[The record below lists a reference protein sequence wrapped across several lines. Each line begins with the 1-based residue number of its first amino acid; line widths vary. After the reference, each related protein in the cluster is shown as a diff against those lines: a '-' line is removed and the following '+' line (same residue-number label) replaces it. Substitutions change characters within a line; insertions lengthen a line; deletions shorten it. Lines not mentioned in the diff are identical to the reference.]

1 MKMLLDIIFSTDFL
15 HSVIR
20 LSTPILFATMAAVLS
35 DRAGVLNIGIEGTML
50 FSALMGVVGSAY
62 FGNVS
67 LGVVC
72 AMIARVARFCI
83 GGLFPSENGD

>member
-50 FSALMGVVGSAY
+50 FQH
-62 FGNVS
+62 
-67 LGVVC
+67 
-72 AMIARVARFCI
+72 
-83 GGLFPSENGD
+83 